1 MPGHSEVSVRR
12 QCKLLGIHRSGLY
25 YRPVEPDPYDQ
36 QLMALID
43 QQYLKRPFYGSR
55 KMTRWL
61 RELGHEIGRKRVQR
75 LMRTMGLEAIYPR
88 PRTTIPAPGHK
99 VYPYLLRGL
108 KIDRPD
114 LVWASDITY
123 IPMAIGWLYLTV
135 VMDWHSRYVLSW
147 ELSNSLDAD
156 FCVRALE
163 TALSMGCP
171 EIFNTDQGSQY
182 TSEAFTGALKDADIA
197 ISMDGRGRFL
207 DNVFVERLW
216 RSLKYEEIYLKA
228 YETVREARAGIR
240 AWIEFYNRERFHASL
255 DYQTPWVV
263 YREAA

>member
-1 MPGHSEVSVRR
+1 MRR
-12 QCKLLGIHRSGLY
+12 QCELLGIHRSGLY
-25 YRPVEPDPYDQ
+25 YKPVGPDPYDQ
-36 QLMALID
+36 QLMVLID
-43 QQYLKRPFYGSR
+43 QMYTKRPFYGSR
-55 KMTRWL
+55 KMTHWL
-61 RELGHEIGRKRVQR
+61 RKLGHEIGRKRVQR

-88 PRTTIPAPGHK
+88 RRTTIPNPAHK
-99 VYPYLLRGL
+99 VYPYLLRNM

-114 LVWASDITY
+114 FVWASDITY
-123 IPMAIGWLYLTV
+123 IPMAVGWLYLTV

-163 TALSMGCP
+163 TALSTGCP

-182 TSEAFTGALKDADIA
+182 TSEAFTGVLKDAGIA

-228 YETVREARAGIR
+228 YETVREARDGIR